1 MARRRYVSYPAV
13 SYSKENRSVVFV
25 SGFLSSLVVA
35 AFSFYA
41 YRFVG
46 VYGFIPII
54 GLLLVDSLAVS
65 SMYVSKSVYFLGIG
79 IGVVAGYFG
88 SGVVKS
94 FFDMLVLVSVY
105 ISRAIVFAVSPK
117 DYTAVALLIG
127 LIGVTLYALV
137 YAIYSILSSLFIAAF
152 CSFYKYPD
160 LLFVVGFVVMYPFYA
175 VFVYTMVYSF
185 MIVALTAVVAAFWF
199 ARFTTMMLG
208 SLAVFELLLFVFGGS
223 WLLPR
228 LFTSAAGS
236 LGSTILDLYGVGY
249 APSDLDNTMKNQLY
263 MFMLYS
269 VVAAVSSLVA
279 VYYRYYVAMYMVG
292 MVIAG
297 IGVWSSF
304 VVTPLALMK
313 GDKLTWL
320 VVRKALSSGL
330 FALAM
335 VIIAVMIGYTHAVE
349 IARVC
354 VNDFMVYYTPTAWRL
369 IYDIFS
375 FVLGI

>member
-13 SYSKENRSVVFV
+13 SYPKENRSVVFV
-25 SGFLSSLVVA
+25 SGFLSSLVVS

-41 YRFVG
+41 YQFVG

-54 GLLLVDSLAVS
+54 GLLLVNSLAVS
-65 SMYVSKSVYFLGIG
+65 SMYVSKSVYFLGFIG
-79 IGVVAGYFG
+79 IIAGYFG

-94 FFDMLVLVSVY
+94 FFDMLMYAGIY

-117 DYTAVALLIG
+117 DYTSVALLIG

-152 CSFYKYPD
+152 CSLYKYPD
-160 LLFVVGFVVMYPFYA
+160 LLLVVGIVVMYPFY
-175 VFVYTMVYSF
+175 VMFVYTMVYSF

-199 ARFTTMMLG
+199 SAFTTMMLG

-228 LFTSAAGS
+228 LFTSAASS

-304 VVTPLALMK
+304 VVTPLVLMK

-335 VIIAVMIGYTHAVE
+335 IIIAVMIGYTHAVE